1 MQPSDKG
8 CYSAK
13 SCLRTINLLIESQ
26 CNWQYDL
33 HTVVQRIRWTNWCYP
48 RRGSRSASSLFD
60 KASTSYG
67 FRAMFVS
74 LSMSSIFSMMNALSR
89 DNIWFMDCC
98 IPVVYFM
105 VYVLVWNDCSPPN
118 LPKKR
123 IIQLCRLESK
133 HVQQLQQ
140 CGACSCCY
148 SSLALSSPVGF
159 HTVGLASMKA
169 SKMLYHSSSNSSN
182 SNLS

>member
-33 HTVVQRIRWTNWCYP
+33 HTIVQRIRWTNWCYP

-60 KASTSYG
+60 KAPTSYG

-89 DNIWFMDCC
+89 DNLIHGLLHPCSLFHGLCACLEWLFSTKSSQETYYPIVQTGIETCATIAAVWC
-98 IPVVYFM
+98 LLLLLFQLGLVFFRRIPH
-105 VYVLVWNDCSPPN
+105 S
-118 LPKKR
+118 
-123 IIQLCRLESK
+123 RLGFNEGF
-133 HVQQLQQ
+133 QD
-140 CGACSCCY
+140 
-148 SSLALSSPVGF
+148 ALSQQ
-159 HTVGLASMKA
+159 
-169 SKMLYHSSSNSSN
+169 
-182 SNLS
+182 